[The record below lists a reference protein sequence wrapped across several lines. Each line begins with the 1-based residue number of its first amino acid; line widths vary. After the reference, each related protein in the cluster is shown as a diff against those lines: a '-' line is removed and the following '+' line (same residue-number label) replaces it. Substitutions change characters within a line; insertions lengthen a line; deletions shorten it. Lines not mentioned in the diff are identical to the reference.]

1 MAASPIYVRSPRIIN
16 ISGTAGDSTYIEI
29 YLWNDPAS
37 VPSTPTYTL
46 SKDIIDTDVYYDISP
61 YCREYIS
68 HQAYSEISSG
78 EQSTTV
84 TEYCRCRVKSFKN
97 AVNTASADYD
107 CFDGYGYHEDGYNPT
122 VAEVQIDEGEYYVRP
137 DENSGGIFVYTGGGG
152 TWTATYTNLSTGATT
167 NQNIT
172 NTFGYIPMLLNTYAS
187 DGNTVEIKKNAVVQ
201 KTITA
206 TTECENKYTPVECD
220 FVNRYGVWQRVI
232 FFKAKKE
239 NIDVR
244 TTEYKM
250 YPSSVNYN
258 DIDNI
263 TQTFN
268 TNGTTRITCN
278 TGWVREGYS
287 EIMQQLLLSE
297 KVTID
302 GVAVNV
308 VTKSLEKFTHLNNN
322 NINYQIEFIESHDI
336 INYVI

>member
-1 MAASPIYVRSPRIIN
+1 MATTIYTRSPRIIN
-16 ISGTAGDSTYIEI
+16 ISGTAGDTTKVELFLY
-29 YLWNDPAS
+29 NDPAS
-37 VPSTPTYTL
+37 VPATVTYEL
-46 SKDIIDTDVYYDISP
+46 SKDIIDTDVYYDVSP
-61 YCREYIS
+61 YCREYIT

-78 EQSTTV
+78 EAAMTTS
-84 TEYCRCRVKSFKN
+84 EYCKLRVKTYKN
-97 AVNTASADYD
+97 GTLLATTDYD

-122 VAEVQIDEGEYYVRP
+122 VAEVLIDEGEYYVRP
-137 DENSGGIFVYTGGGG
+137 DQNSGGIFVYTGGGG
-152 TWTATYTNLSTGATT
+152 TWLATYTNLSTGATT
-167 NQNIT
+167 NQSIT

-206 TTECENKYTPVECD
+206 TPECENKYTPVECD

-263 TQTFN
+263 NQTFN

-297 KVTID
+297 KVIID